1 MSRRR
6 WIAGGF
12 YELGAYVCTTRYLFG
27 EWCILSLSTCE
38 NSGSALIRV
47 AQNHHTVFIM
57 SETLCGATAD
67 KGCNV
72 YWNLRVLRKSIK
84 SLDGTPQVFAGIVFS
99 SHYSMQTIRIAH
111 WKNWNVKI
119 KVHLRTTCS
128 TFLRINNVSVSSRLT
143 AP

>member
-12 YELGAYVCTTRYLFG
+12 YELGAYVLCVHNAISVRRMMHFVTFDMWEFG
-27 EWCILSLSTCE
+27 LSFDSYGA
-38 NSGSALIRV
+38 N
-47 AQNHHTVFIM
+47 TVFIM